1 MRAQLF
7 EDTLKEIVKVID
19 EHVGDPLATGT
30 HADRKDHSNDR
41 MILAK
46 IRRMA
51 AKATD
56 RS

>member
-1 MRAQLF
+1 MRAQEF
-7 EDTLKEIVKVID
+7 EKTLLEIVQTID
-19 EHVGDPLATGT
+19 EHVGDPLETGAN
-30 HADRKDHSNDR
+30 ADRKDRSNDR